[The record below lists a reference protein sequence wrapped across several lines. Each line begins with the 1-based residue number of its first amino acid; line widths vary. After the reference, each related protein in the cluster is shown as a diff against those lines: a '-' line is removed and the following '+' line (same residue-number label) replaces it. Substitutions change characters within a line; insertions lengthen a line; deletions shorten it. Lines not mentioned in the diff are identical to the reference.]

1 MLGSYSMN
9 FILLYL
15 ICGFTTAFTGIY
27 LLRWHFLGHTFGAI
41 IIGVIGSFLGALLS
55 TTVFHSGISIPS
67 VAVALV
73 FSAAGLYLYS
83 IVSRHY
89 PD

>member
-15 ICGFTTAFTGIY
+15 ICGFTTAFIGIY
-27 LLRWHFLGHTFGAI
+27 LLRWYFLGHTFGAI
-41 IIGVIGSFLGALLS
+41 TVGVIGSFLGALIS
-55 TTVFHSGISIPS
+55 TVLFHSGISLQS
-67 VAVALV
+67 AAVA
-73 FSAAGLYLYS
+73 FISSSAGLYIFR